1 MENHNISLKGI
12 DQLQLL
18 GSHDEYLRLIQEAFD
33 AQIIVRGDGII
44 LSGDEAELDALE
56 HLFTELKFML
66 QKNGSLDRSDVKTII
81 DLIRMGKAKASKEI
95 RRESQVIFYG
105 KKGVV
110 RPKTQG
116 QEQYRAVASQ
126 NDITFVIGPAGT
138 GKTYMAVAMA
148 LARLQAKEVS
158 RIVLTRPAIEAGES
172 LGFLPGDLMD
182 KVDPYLRPLTDAIF
196 DMLPSD
202 KLQRYVDRKI
212 IEIVPLAYMR
222 GRTLNDAF
230 VILDEAQ
237 NTTPMQMKMFLT
249 RLGINSRAIVTG
261 DVTQIDLPDQI
272 TSGLIQIQKI
282 LKDIDDI
289 GFVYLD
295 GKDVVRHPLIMEI
308 IEAYE
313 TFRSNA
319 EEGVTA

>member
-1 MENHNISLKGI
+1 MENHKISLKGI

-18 GSHDEYLRLIQEAFD
+18 GSHDEFLRLIQDAFD
-33 AQIIVRGDGII
+33 AQIIARGDGIV
-44 LSGDEAELDALE
+44 LSGEEAELDALE

-66 QKNGSLDRSDVKTII
+66 QKNGSLDRTDVKTII
-81 DLIRMGKAKASKEI
+81 DLVRMGKAKASKEI
-95 RRESQVIFYG
+95 HRESQVIFYG
-105 KKGVV
+105 KKGVI
-110 RPKTQG
+110 RPKTPG
-116 QEQYRAVASQ
+116 QERYCSIASQ
-126 NDITFVIGPAGT
+126 NDITFVVGPAGT
-138 GKTYMAVAMA
+138 GKTFMAVAMA

-172 LGFLPGDLMD
+172 LGYLPGDLMD

-202 KLQRYVDRKI
+202 KLQKYVDRKI
-212 IEIVPLAYMR
+212 VEIVPLAYMR

-237 NTTPMQMKMFLT
+237 NTSPMQMKMFLT
-249 RLGINSRAIVTG
+249 RLGINSRAIITG
-261 DVTQIDLPDQI
+261 DVTQIDLPDNV
-272 TSGLIQIQKI
+272 TSGLIQIQDI
-282 LKDIDDI
+282 LKEIEDI

-295 GKDVVRHPLIMEI
+295 GKDVVRHPLVMEI

-313 TFRSNA
+313 TFHSTA
-319 EEGVTA
+319 DDEETE